1 MACIFCPPPQ
11 VTWIFTIFFLV
22 LGSSAALFGRRLET
36 LGPRFAACVAALCWG
51 LGYVVAA
58 IGVKH
63 HTLWLIYLGNGG
75 IGGLGLGLGYIS
87 PVSTLMKWFPDRRG
101 MATGLAIAGFGGG
114 AVIGSPLSALLMLH
128 YPLWKVFM
136 ILGGVYTVAM
146 LVGGLAYRV
155 PPPGWKP
162 HGFQPNT
169 SGTGINKVRW
179 CIQIG
184 LESGLEEEGSFRALQ
199 SHEKAGDTEP
209 LCMLLCAMVLGRL
222 CGREPCHSDAAL
234 LAAVGD
240 PLCQRV
246 GRHRHH
252 QPALTHRAGKKNT
265 VAVVLPVD
273 GTHLL
278 NQQRV
283 QTKGFSLYIS

>member
-1 MACIFCPPPQ
+1 M
-11 VTWIFTIFFLV
+11 TWIFTIFFLV

-155 PPPGWKP
+155 PPPGWRP
-162 HGFQPNT
+162 HGFQPDT
-169 SGTGINKVRW
+169 SGTGINKVR
-179 CIQIG
+179 
-184 LESGLEEEGSFRALQ
+184 LS
-199 SHEKAGDTEP
+199 
-209 LCMLLCAMVLGRL
+209 
-222 CGREPCHSDAAL
+222 
-234 LAAVGD
+234 
-240 PLCQRV
+240 
-246 GRHRHH
+246 
-252 QPALTHRAGKKNT
+252 
-265 VAVVLPVD
+265 
-273 GTHLL
+273 
-278 NQQRV
+278 
-283 QTKGFSLYIS
+283 